1 MEVTNENQEDTLLL
15 TKQDLALASFA
26 LAETF
31 NSYLTAYNEE
41 DYEGATKEQMERS
54 LHQLRTAFIK
64 FDAILAA
71 TQDEDGVVRLVDEN
85 KPETTIEK
93 TMIGGNLGYGSFT
106 ATTESDQT
114 KGEDDEIVI
123 QSDSQNEETSP

>member
-1 MEVTNENQEDTLLL
+1 MEITNENQGDTPLL

-54 LHQLRTAFIK
+54 LDQLRMAFIK
-64 FDAILAA
+64 YDSILAA
-71 TQDEDGVVRLVDEN
+71 MNKEEDISQETTEENDENQDE
-85 KPETTIEK
+85 ETP
-93 TMIGGNLGYGSFT
+93 S
-106 ATTESDQT
+106 
-114 KGEDDEIVI
+114 
-123 QSDSQNEETSP
+123 

>member
-1 MEVTNENQEDTLLL
+1 MEITNENQGDTPLL

-54 LHQLRTAFIK
+54 LDQLRMAFIK
-64 FDAILAA
+64 YDSILAA
-71 TQDEDGVVRLVDEN
+71 MNNDIPQETTEEPDENQDE
-85 KPETTIEK
+85 ETP
-93 TMIGGNLGYGSFT
+93 S
-106 ATTESDQT
+106 
-114 KGEDDEIVI
+114 
-123 QSDSQNEETSP
+123 

>member
-1 MEVTNENQEDTLLL
+1 MEITNENQGDTPLL

-54 LHQLRTAFIK
+54 LDQLRMAFIK
-64 FDAILAA
+64 YDSILAA
-71 TQDEDGVVRLVDEN
+71 MNKEEDVSQ
-85 KPETTIEK
+85 ETTE
-93 TMIGGNLGYGSFT
+93 
-106 ATTESDQT
+106 
-114 KGEDDEIVI
+114 EDDEN
-123 QSDSQNEETSP
+123 QDEETPS

>member
-1 MEVTNENQEDTLLL
+1 MEITNENQGDTPLL

-54 LHQLRTAFIK
+54 LDQLRMAFIK
-64 FDAILAA
+64 YDSILAA
-71 TQDEDGVVRLVDEN
+71 MNKEEDVSQETTEENDENQDE
-85 KPETTIEK
+85 ETP
-93 TMIGGNLGYGSFT
+93 S
-106 ATTESDQT
+106 
-114 KGEDDEIVI
+114 
-123 QSDSQNEETSP
+123 

>member
-1 MEVTNENQEDTLLL
+1 MEITNENQGDTPLL

-54 LHQLRTAFIK
+54 LDQLRMAFIK
-64 FDAILAA
+64 YDSILAA
-71 TQDEDGVVRLVDEN
+71 MNKEEDISQETTEENDEN
-85 KPETTIEK
+85 
-93 TMIGGNLGYGSFT
+93 
-106 ATTESDQT
+106 
-114 KGEDDEIVI
+114 
-123 QSDSQNEETSP
+123 QNEETPS

>member
-71 TQDEDGVVRLVDEN
+71 TKDEDGVVRLVDEN
-85 KPETTIEK
+85 EPDTTIEK
-93 TMIGGNLGYGSFT
+93 TMVGGNLGYGTFS
-106 ATTESDQT
+106 TTEEQGESD
-114 KGEDDEIVI
+114 E
-123 QSDSQNEETSP
+123 SQDEETPS